1 MPFFTRSMHLARQA
15 FAARNPDGVSS
26 RNPRYNVGRVTKKET
41 IAPKPQIDPI
51 ITTVG
56 QRSARLLVSRRMQ
69 IEARI
74 TKAVIAM

>member
-1 MPFFTRSMHLARQA
+1 MPWLRRATITTSPSKPNR
-15 FAARNPDGVSS
+15 
-26 RNPRYNVGRVTKKET
+26 RYKAGRVTKNET
-41 IAPKPQIDPI
+41 IAPNPQSDPI
-51 ITTVG
+51 IVTVG